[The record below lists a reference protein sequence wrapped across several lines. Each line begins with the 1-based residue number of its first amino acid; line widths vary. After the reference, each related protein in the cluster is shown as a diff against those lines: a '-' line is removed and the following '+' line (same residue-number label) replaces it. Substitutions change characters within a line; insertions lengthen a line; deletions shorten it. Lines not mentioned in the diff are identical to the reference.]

1 MGFEVGRLVKVVT
14 RRETLKE
21 KEERV
26 YFCGQFLRICLVW
39 LRLHLRVWG
48 SRLLKM
54 EVEQDFE
61 VGRQVQ
67 VVV

>member
-1 MGFEVGRLVKVVT
+1 MGRLVKVVT

-21 KEERV
+21 KEEQV
-26 YFCGQFLRICLVW
+26 YFCGQFLRIYLVW

-54 EVEQDFE
+54 EVWQDFE

>member
-1 MGFEVGRLVKVVT
+1 MRFEVGRLVKVVT

-21 KEERV
+21 KEEQV
-26 YFCGQFLRICLVW
+26 YFCGQLLRIYLVL

-54 EVEQDFE
+54 EV
-61 VGRQVQ
+61 
-67 VVV
+67 

>member
-26 YFCGQFLRICLVW
+26 YFCGQFLRIYLVW

-48 SRLLKM
+48 SRMLKM
-54 EVEQDFE
+54 EV
-61 VGRQVQ
+61 
-67 VVV
+67 